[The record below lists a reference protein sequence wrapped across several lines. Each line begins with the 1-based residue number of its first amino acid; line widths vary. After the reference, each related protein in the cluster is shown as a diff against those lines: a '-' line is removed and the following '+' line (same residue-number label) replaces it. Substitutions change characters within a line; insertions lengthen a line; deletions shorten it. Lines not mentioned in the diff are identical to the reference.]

1 MLVNTHHWHVLLQ
14 GLLLG
19 FSIAAPVGPVALL
32 CIRRTLERGFASGLV
47 SGFGA
52 AMADVIYGG
61 IAAAGLTLVANF
73 LAGQQFWL
81 RLLGGGFLICLG
93 ISTLRNQQ
101 VEEAEVRENGSLAG
115 DFFSTLLLTLSNPLT
130 IFAFIAIFS
139 GFGVQA
145 ETAYRVSAFMLVLG
159 VFLGSALWWLGL
171 SILVNLLRRR
181 LDQAVIQTINKIA
194 ALAIIGFGLYF
205 ILQAYLQI

>member
-1 MLVNTHHWHVLLQ
+1 MPVNIQNWLILLQ

-32 CIRRTLERGFASGLV
+32 CIRRTLERGFMSGLV
-47 SGFGA
+47 SGLGA
-52 AMADVIYGG
+52 AMADVIYGS

-81 RLLGGGFLICLG
+81 RLLGGGFLLCLG
-93 ISTLRNQQ
+93 IATLRNQQ
-101 VEEAEVRENGSLAG
+101 VEEAEVRENGSLTG

-130 IFAFIAIFS
+130 IFAFIAIFG

-145 ETAYRVSAFMLVLG
+145 EAAYRVSAFMLVLG

-171 SILVNLLRRR
+171 STLVNLLRRR
-181 LDQAVIQTINKIA
+181 LNQAVIQTINKIA

>member
-1 MLVNTHHWHVLLQ
+1 MIFNVENGRVLLQ

-32 CIRRTLERGFASGLV
+32 CIRRTLDRGFVSGLV
-47 SGFGA
+47 SGLGA
-52 AMADVIYGG
+52 AMADVIYGS

-81 RLLGGGFLICLG
+81 RLLGGGFLVCLG
-93 ISTLRNQQ
+93 ISTFRSNST
-101 VEEAEVRENGSLAG
+101 EAAQVRENGRLMQ
-115 DFFSTLLLTLSNPLT
+115 DFFSTLALTASNPMT
-130 IFAFIAIFS
+130 IFAFIAIFG

-145 ETAYRVSAFMLVLG
+145 GSTYRAYAFLLVLG

-171 SILVNLLRRR
+171 SALVNLLRQRMTPR
-181 LDQAVIQTINKIA
+181 LILAINHTA
-194 ALAIIGFGLYF
+194 ALAIIIFGLYF
-205 ILQAYLQI
+205 ITQAYLNI